1 MNKIFMSKTG
11 YKVAELTHAE
21 AIERFVGT
29 SLIDDMSGNSI
40 PLISDK
46 SYYIPV
52 LNHLVSKKSFL
63 EWDERAKFYESD
75 IKYQDRNVDFYLKG
89 IEFDENYYP
98 DVTV

>member
-46 SYYIPV
+46 SSCFKEII
-52 LNHLVSKKSFL
+52 F
-63 EWDERAKFYESD
+63 RM
-75 IKYQDRNVDFYLKG
+75 G
-89 IEFDENYYP
+89 
-98 DVTV
+98 